1 MKKTARELLLARHA
15 AIAPQLDK
23 LRLAVLVDATPIAAR
38 QLLPALFRPNR
49 RLWLSLAAAWIVI
62 LVINL
67 TQPRSPRPDAETI
80 QSIANW
86 SNNQAQLHAL
96 LAQTGSDR

>member
-15 AIAPQLDK
+15 AASPRLDT
-23 LRLAVLVDATPIAAR
+23 LCHSVLADATPITAS
-38 QLLPALFRPNR
+38 QLLPALFGPHR
-49 RLWLSLAAAWIVI
+49 RLWIGLAAAWVVI
-62 LVINL
+62 LVIGL

-80 QSIANW
+80 QSMANW

-96 LAQTGSDR
+96 LAQTGPDR